1 MPQRNLEIFLRKKIE
16 DPMVDHGGGGGG
28 GPLFSLLD
36 IG

>member
-1 MPQRNLEIFLRKKIE
+1 MPQRNLAILQRKKIK
-16 DPMVDHGGGGGG
+16 DPMVDHGGGDGG

>member
-1 MPQRNLEIFLRKKIE
+1 MPQRNHNFTKKKIK
-16 DPMVDHGGGGGG
+16 DPMVDHGGGDGG